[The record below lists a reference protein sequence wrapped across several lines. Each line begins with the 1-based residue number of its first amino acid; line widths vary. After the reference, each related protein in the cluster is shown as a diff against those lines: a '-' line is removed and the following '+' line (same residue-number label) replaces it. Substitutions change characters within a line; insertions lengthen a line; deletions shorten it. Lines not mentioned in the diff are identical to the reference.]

1 MPDKVT
7 LFVPDAAM
15 IPLEELRELTALDN
29 IGTKINDRGRVYQY
43 RIAWD
48 DVSLLI
54 EVPEPAAEDKRLHDF
69 KHHVVD
75 LLDGRTDKKARKIL
89 RRTDRMVKV
98 LECTA
103 APDWDADRKAQHLVQ
118 GIMNHYD
125 YALMLADRT
134 VYNENGNIEVGH
146 HNSQPKYFAVDEISE
161 SESSEALK
169 RKRRSLKILKNEDVP
184 YIEHLPVIQDS
195 SQTTIRSEEVV
206 AKRAMALYAVV
217 QRAEEESKERYKERL
232 TQYHIEDAV
241 TPEELAFAE
250 SGEPEEYMVLRMSQ
264 RMESYWLLLWALG
277 FTKQLSRPRSFCHVT
292 QAKQIIDSRSAH
304 QFLLD
309 ASLKS
314 KKELLDAADLHY
326 RYHWAVVDAE
336 LYGRKPPA
344 GLEPVVVYER
354 HYALNWLINYR
365 NLEWDHVT
373 TDT

>member
-169 RKRRSLKILKNEDVP
+169 RKRRSLKILKMKMCR
-184 YIEHLPVIQDS
+184 IS
-195 SQTTIRSEEVV
+195 SICLSFRIRHRRPSA
-206 AKRAMALYAVV
+206 AKKSLQNGRWRSMRWCNAPKKNPKSA
-217 QRAEEESKERYKERL
+217 
-232 TQYHIEDAV
+232 
-241 TPEELAFAE
+241 
-250 SGEPEEYMVLRMSQ
+250 
-264 RMESYWLLLWALG
+264 
-277 FTKQLSRPRSFCHVT
+277 TKN
-292 QAKQIIDSRSAH
+292 A
-304 QFLLD
+304 
-309 ASLKS
+309 
-314 KKELLDAADLHY
+314 
-326 RYHWAVVDAE
+326 
-336 LYGRKPPA
+336 
-344 GLEPVVVYER
+344 
-354 HYALNWLINYR
+354 
-365 NLEWDHVT
+365 
-373 TDT
+373 